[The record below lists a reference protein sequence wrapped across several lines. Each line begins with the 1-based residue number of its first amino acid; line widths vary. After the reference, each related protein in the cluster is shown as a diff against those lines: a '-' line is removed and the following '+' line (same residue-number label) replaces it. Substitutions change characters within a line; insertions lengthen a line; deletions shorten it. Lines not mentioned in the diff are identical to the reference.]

1 MSNLEAVFAIRYQ
14 LTFASFE
21 SFFFL
26 HIFVIV
32 CMFFVT
38 FIEKNGAAIC
48 ITWNEWLSDIKN
60 LCSTIRR
67 QCLCFSKITCR
78 TLQIGLNKFKH
89 CLENTETDRNSVNGK
104 THKQSEKDNSP
115 KLISVPRLELTAA
128 TLAVKILVQ
137 LWEELDMKI
146 HGKSL
151 AQTAKW
157 FEGIFKTQGKG
168 SSKPK
173 KWTYL

>member
-1 MSNLEAVFAIRYQ
+1 M
-14 LTFASFE
+14 
-21 SFFFL
+21 
-26 HIFVIV
+26 
-32 CMFFVT
+32 
-38 FIEKNGAAIC
+38 
-48 ITWNEWLSDIKN
+48 
-60 LCSTIRR
+60 
-67 QCLCFSKITCR
+67 
-78 TLQIGLNKFKH
+78 NKFKH